1 MELKLFTNEEEFIT
15 KSTDVIASECSYEGA
30 KIALSGGSTPVPIY
44 AALNKRDTINFNKVD
59 FFMVDERYV
68 PTGDENSNFKMIVD
82 NLPNAKLHS
91 FDTTLPIDECIN
103 DYEGKLAEYLQSPL
117 SLTVLGVGSDGHFGS
132 LFRNTEALKERE
144 KLVLHTQTDVNV
156 VKDRMT
162 MSMPLIMQSEKIL
175 ILMKG
180 EKKWDVI
187 QKMQD
192 ETVLPDDFP
201 ARHLMNHP
209 NCLIHFYRP

>member
-1 MELKLFTNEEEFIT
+1 MDLKLFTTQEEFIT

-30 KIALSGGSTPVPIY
+30 KIALSGGSTPGPIY
-44 AALNKRDTINFNKVD
+44 SALNKRDYIKFDKID

-82 NLPNAKLHS
+82 NLPKAKLHS
-91 FDTTLPIDECIN
+91 YDTTLPIDECIK
-103 DYEGKLAEYLQSPL
+103 DYEGKLAEYLQSSL

-132 LFRNTEALKERE
+132 LFRNSDALKERE
-144 KLVLHTQTDVNV
+144 KQILHTQTDINV

-175 ILMKG
+175 VLMKG

-187 QKMQD
+187 QKMED
-192 ETVLPDDFP
+192 EAVYPDDFP

-209 NCLIHFYRP
+209 NCLIHFFRS